1 MTGQLIFDLP
11 TSENYN
17 PQDYFVSSSNSNAV
31 KLIKLFPEW
40 HNNGMVLFG
49 PAKSGKTHIAHI
61 WKSMA
66 NANLYDFKSNFD
78 INSVVLT
85 DNCIFDNFDYILEKN
100 ERPFFQ
106 IYNDIVNNKKYILI
120 LIGNDNFSVKLMD
133 LKSRIEA
140 LNSAKLKNPDDK
152 LIHAILLKFFHDN
165 QIIVAPDVIN
175 FILNRISRNFNEI
188 QIFLNKL
195 NDLSFK
201 HKSKIS
207 IPFLNKF
214 FSF

>member
-17 PQDYFVSSSNSNAV
+17 PQDYFVSSSNNNAA
-31 KLIKLFPEW
+31 KLIKIFPEW
-40 HNNGMVLFG
+40 HNNGIVIFG
-49 PAKSGKTHIAHI
+49 PAKSGKTHIAYI

-78 INSVVLT
+78 INTIST
-85 DNCIFDNFDYILEKN
+85 NGNSIFDNFDFIPEKD
-100 ERPFFQ
+100 EKSFFQ
-106 IYNDIVNNKKYILI
+106 IYNDIIKNKKFILI
-120 LIGNDNFSVKLMD
+120 LISKDNFSVKLRD

-140 LNSAKLKNPDDK
+140 LNSAKLNNPDDK
-152 LIHAILLKFFHDN
+152 LIYAILLKFFHDN
-165 QIIVAPDVIN
+165 QIIVTPDVIN

-188 QIFLNKL
+188 HIFLNKL
-195 NDLSFK
+195 NDLSIK